1 MVRKRKKVSLILKLR
16 IINENEEHL
25 EAVINYMGNDSI
37 YPDEG
42 LFGTTTNEN
51 ITKAIE
57 ALKFL
62 NDWYI

>member
-1 MVRKRKKVSLILKLR
+1 MIKRLQESSDNRQELVNMCDKL
-16 IINENEEHL
+16 
-25 EAVINYMGNDSI
+25 YGNDSI
-37 YPDEG
+37 YPNEG
-42 LFGTTTNEN
+42 LFGTMTNEN